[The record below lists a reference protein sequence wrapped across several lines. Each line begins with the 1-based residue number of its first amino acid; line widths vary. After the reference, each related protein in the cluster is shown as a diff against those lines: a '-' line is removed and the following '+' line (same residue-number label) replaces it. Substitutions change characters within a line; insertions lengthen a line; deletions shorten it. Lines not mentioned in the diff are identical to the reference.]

1 MKCNTNTI
9 SYKSMANLWAQ
20 LAPVNHGGASVLPV
34 SGSEHVDNVGQKH
47 KADDGEEHQQ

>member
-1 MKCNTNTI
+1 
-9 SYKSMANLWAQ
+9 MANLSSARSRESR
-20 LAPVNHGGASVLPV
+20 ARSHGGA